1 MKTKILSLFLC
12 IALLI
17 APVTT
22 LSSCDLIGI
31 EKDTTIESGGDTTPP
46 AQGHEHTDDDG
57 NEICDACQESVI
69 VILDF
74 YVLNDLHGKFCDTP
88 MQGGVD
94 ELATYLNNAKITDDN
109 VILLSSGDMWQ
120 GSAESNLTGG
130 LLLTEWMNEMD
141 FSAMT
146 LGNHEYDW
154 GEDAIRENLE
164 VAEFPFLAIN
174 VYDRTTGTRAEY
186 CAPSVMVERDGIQ
199 IGIIG
204 AIGDCYSSV
213 SSDMVEDVEF
223 KVGEDLT
230 ALVKAESERLR
241 DAGADLIVYSLHDGS
256 GKSSSG
262 VQNVSAYSMSAY
274 YDVALSDG
282 YVDLVFE
289 AHSHQSYTLID
300 THSVYHLQGGGENR
314 GVSHA
319 EIGINSVNGDKK
331 VTKAEIVRP
340 AAYADLEDD
349 PATEALEDKYRE
361 TIDRAYRVLGRLDR
375 SYSSRELGDIAATLY
390 LEAGLEKW
398 GEAYDIVLG
407 GGYLVTR
414 SPYDLAGGECSYAEL
429 LSLFPFNNRL
439 TLCSISGSKLKS
451 KFLETGNSNY
461 HIGLSE
467 YGKSIQNNVSYS
479 ETYYIV
485 VDTYTALYAP
495 NGLTVVEYYDETTY
509 ARDLLAE
516 AIKEGR
522 FSTDHTD
529 YTLTSIPKALER
541 GEALGRGESTE
552 EYYYVKGVVTG
563 SIHPTYGNLY
573 LSDGDGNSIYVYG
586 LYDLSGNRYDGM
598 AEQPKPGDEIV
609 LYAPITKYAP
619 RDGEPI
625 IELKNAILIE
635 NLTIK

>member
-1 MKTKILSLFLC
+1 MKARILSLFLC
-12 IALLI
+12 ITLLI
-17 APVTT
+17 APVAT

-31 EKDTTIESGGDTTPP
+31 EKETTQGGGDANPP
-46 AQGHEHTDDDG
+46 AGHAHTDDNGD
-57 NEICDACQESVI
+57 EICDDCQESVI
-69 VILDF
+69 VVIDF

-94 ELATYLNNAKITDDN
+94 ELATYLNNAKKTDDN

-174 VYDRTTGTRAEY
+174 VYNRSTGALAEY

-213 SSDMVEDVEF
+213 SSDMVENVEF
-223 KVGEDLT
+223 KVGKELT
-230 ALVKAESERLR
+230 SLVKAESERLR
-241 DAGADLIVYSLHDGS
+241 EAGADLIVYSLHDGS
-256 GKSSSG
+256 GSSSSG
-262 VQNVSAYSMSAY
+262 LKNVSAYSMSAY

-314 GVSHA
+314 GLSHA
-319 EIGINSVNGDKK
+319 EIGVNSVNGEKK

-340 AAYADLEDD
+340 ATYADLEDD
-349 PATEALEDKYRE
+349 PATETLEDKYRE
-361 TIDRAYRVLGRLDR
+361 TIDRAYEVLGTLDR
-375 SYSSRELGDIAATLY
+375 SYSSKELGDLAAELY
-390 LEAGLEKW
+390 LEAGLKKW
-398 GEAYDIVLG
+398 GETYDIVLG

-414 SPYDLAGGECSYAEL
+414 SPYDLAGGECSYADL

-439 TLCSISGSKLKS
+439 ALCSVSGSKLKS
-451 KFLETGNSNY
+451 KFLGTNNSNY

-467 YGKSIQNNVSYS
+467 YGKSIQNSVSYS

-495 NGLTVVEYYDETTY
+495 NGLTVVEYYDQTTY
-509 ARDLLAE
+509 ARDLFAE

-522 FSTDHTD
+522 FSADHSD
-529 YTLTSIPKALER
+529 YTLTPIPVALAK
-541 GEALGRGESTE
+541 GGTLEAGKSTE
-552 EYYYVKGVVTG
+552 EYYYVKGMVTG
-563 SIHPTYGNLY
+563 SINATYGNLY
-573 LSDGDGNSIYVYG
+573 LSDGDGNRIYVYG
-586 LYDLSGNRYDGM
+586 LYDLSGKRYDAM
-598 AEQPKPGDEIV
+598 SEQPKPGDEIV
-609 LYAPITKYAP
+609 VYAPITNYVP
-619 RDGEPI
+619 RDGGDAI

-635 NLTIK
+635 NLTK